1 MHCTTHNHRCLASM
15 AKAATRRQEVKIIS
29 STLVSRH
36 LRQPKLEEGVHDAI
50 IETVVAEDGVQTSY
64 GVRDQIVVTFDVE
77 GVSVK
82 RRYNKSL
89 HPSSVFYGVV
99 SALVGDVPRE
109 YEAGNLV
116 GKPCRVTI
124 VHRKTDVGDVWENVE
139 SVMKPNRTSTL
150 E

>member
-1 MHCTTHNHRCLASM
+1 MHCATYNHRCLAPM
-15 AKAATRRQEVKIIS
+15 AKAATRNQEVKIIS

-36 LRQPKLEEGVHDAI
+36 LRQPKLEEGAHDAV
-50 IETVVAEDGVQTSY
+50 IEKVVPEDGVQTKF
-64 GVRDQIVVTFDVE
+64 GVRDQLVVTFDVE

-89 HPSSVFYGVV
+89 HPNSVFYGVV
-99 SALVGDVPRE
+99 SAFVEDVPRE
-109 YEAGNLV
+109 YEAADLV

-139 SVMKPNRTSTL
+139 SVMKPDRTNTL